1 MSFLVLILNAMCHH
15 FYTTGTASPSAASS
29 VTQSLMSNSNTDTS
43 KLAFIPTYGSALSR
57 VAVRAHERAYELR
70 KLLTC
75 NLVECINS
83 IYPRLYNISTLFRDV
98 YDDETLLKLSNS
110 YDDAHKLNSSSEE
123 FSNFSNESIEVSEEY
138 MMGASTNSVSFNN
151 LLGRNAIGLQLNNP
165 NSIKQDAATAGL
177 ASPSQENSVNNTSA
191 ILIAQLS
198 KKLIHVLCPT
208 AEVFEGT
215 CTHLNNDE
223 VCALSA
229 VSVPEIVTFLPCSPS
244 IHTHSY
250 IFCHSLT
257 NPNPHIHSRPDVPVG

>member
-1 MSFLVLILNAMCHH
+1 MCNNIFSVIIFTSHDTIH
-15 FYTTGTASPSAASS
+15 FSNTHATIAGTASPSAASS

-75 NLVECINS
+75 SLVECINS
-83 IYPRLYNISTLFRDV
+83 IYPRMYNISTLFRDV
-98 YDDETLLKLSNS
+98 YDDETLLKLSSS

-165 NSIKQDAATAGL
+165 SNTKQDAATAGL
-177 ASPSQENSVNNTSA
+177 ASPSQENSANNTSA

-208 AEVFEGT
+208 AEVFEGM
-215 CTHLNNDE
+215 CL
-223 VCALSA
+223 L
-229 VSVPEIVTFLPCSPS
+229 
-244 IHTHSY
+244 
-250 IFCHSLT
+250 
-257 NPNPHIHSRPDVPVG
+257 